1 MLAER
6 FGAPCR
12 RTAGVAAKAREPAP
26 VAAVMMWRGCI
37 APYDSNNKITT
48 SFTCDYDG
56 EDASSASF
64 RFLHS
69 PTRVKNFLPDLLLE
83 NRSLLVDHLGALLH
97 HRVGSPDLLAVVET
111 LK

>member
-1 MLAER
+1 
-6 FGAPCR
+6 
-12 RTAGVAAKAREPAP
+12 
-26 VAAVMMWRGCI
+26 MMWRGCI

-48 SFTCDYDG
+48 SFTRDYDG

-69 PTRVKNFLPDLLLE
+69 RPTRVKNFLPDLLLE

-111 LK
+111 LEVVLAKVGAFRGAVRGGHALR

>member
-1 MLAER
+1 
-6 FGAPCR
+6 
-12 RTAGVAAKAREPAP
+12 
-26 VAAVMMWRGCI
+26 MMWRGCI

-48 SFTCDYDG
+48 SFTRDYDE

-69 PTRVKNFLPDLLLE
+69 CPTRVKNFLPNLLLE

-111 LK
+111 LEVVIPYGNAIFDWRIGLLLHTLNGQP

>member
-1 MLAER
+1 MSED
-6 FGAPCR
+6 G
-12 RTAGVAAKAREPAP
+12 GGGGEAREPGP

-48 SFTCDYDG
+48 SFTRDYDG

-69 PTRVKNFLPDLLLE
+69 TQLVSKTSFQIF
-83 NRSLLVDHLGALLH
+83 SLRTAAFSLIT
-97 HRVGSPDLLAVVET
+97 LARCSITE
-111 LK
+111 LDRLISLRWWRHSK